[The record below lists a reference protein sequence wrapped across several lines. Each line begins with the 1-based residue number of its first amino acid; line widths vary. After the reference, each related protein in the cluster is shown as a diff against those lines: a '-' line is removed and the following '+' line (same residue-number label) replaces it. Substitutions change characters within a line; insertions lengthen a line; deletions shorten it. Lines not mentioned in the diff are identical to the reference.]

1 MFSPLEQFDAVKLI
15 SFTIYNHD
23 FTMFST
29 LIPLIILIT
38 IIYSLNIFSTN
49 FTIIPVTIQSI
60 CDKSIEFILDLIKQ
74 QIGKDG
80 YIFFPFIFTL
90 FNLILGSN
98 LLSLLPFGT
107 AITSHL
113 IIIL

>member
-1 MFSPLEQFDAVKLI
+1 M
-15 SFTIYNHD
+15 
-23 FTMFST
+23 
-29 LIPLIILIT
+29 ILIT
-38 IIYSLNIFSTN
+38 LTYFLNTLKKN
-49 FTIIPVTIQSI
+49 FTIVPATIQSV

-74 QIGKDG
+74 QIGKEG

-113 IIIL
+113 IIIM